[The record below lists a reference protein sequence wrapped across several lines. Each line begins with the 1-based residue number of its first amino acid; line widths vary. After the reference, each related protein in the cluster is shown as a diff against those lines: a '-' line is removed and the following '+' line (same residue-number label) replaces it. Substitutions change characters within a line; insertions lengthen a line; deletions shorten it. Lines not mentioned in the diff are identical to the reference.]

1 MHDQISGLMHQGI
14 IKSDANGNL
23 DLNMED
29 ENFES
34 IITEKI
40 KTSKQK
46 NALARQQ
53 LNQQVDHHSQQSF
66 KSANED
72 VELEDMS

>member
-46 NALARQQ
+46 SALARQQ
-53 LNQQVDHHSQQSF
+53 LN
-66 KSANED
+66 
-72 VELEDMS
+72 